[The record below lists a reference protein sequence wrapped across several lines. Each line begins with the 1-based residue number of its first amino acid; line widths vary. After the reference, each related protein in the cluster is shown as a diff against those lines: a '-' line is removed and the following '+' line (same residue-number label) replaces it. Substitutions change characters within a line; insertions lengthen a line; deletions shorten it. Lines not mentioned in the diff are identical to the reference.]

1 MYRSITLKSFL
12 HINRSTGLYGHLSP
26 ISIKENMHISRPQG
40 ALKEDQLFGYTQAA
54 LQIQRRHLAFA
65 SRAMALAGVPLLE
78 LVSLYK
84 SKNNPSTAAA
94 GNMSP
99 LFLKRSKKKSTTDFY
114 HFKDSLFPAHPH
126 PQLLLSSLLFCVC
139 TPPLSTI
146 FIFSTSQHR
155 A

>member
-99 LFLKRSKKKSTTDFY
+99 LFLKSLYPSSASSKQRV
-114 HFKDSLFPAHPH
+114 LFLKCKARQVYPAY
-126 PQLLLSSLLFCVC
+126 SSSVSRK
-139 TPPLSTI
+139 PY
-146 FIFSTSQHR
+146 
-155 A
+155 